1 MLAELLRGHKEQ
13 IETALK
19 IGYATWDALIERVER
34 QGRKEQDDY
43 DDEQIW
49 TFLVCCGYAMAGG
62 SGAAQLGNL
71 LCGQTQSTFSPNS
84 IWFEVLPIPP
94 RKKEG
99 NTHLDLALGNIA
111 PRAGTSSGIR
121 YDENDRGI
129 ICFCEC
135 KWYSDISKDVSYDKH
150 RNQLIR
156 VIENA
161 ITFQSEGH
169 FPTVVHVTLITPRVF
184 HDAPLKSRLYQY
196 KYEEYKSNTAAILH
210 DISGCS
216 LPENSTEEF
225 CYPNIAE
232 RIGRLSLNW
241 IVYEDL
247 FANIPRSPISEALLS
262 FHRRF
267 NGSEKER
274 E

>member
-1 MLAELLRGHKEQ
+1 MLAGLLRGHKDQ
-13 IETALK
+13 IETTLR

-34 QGRKEQDDY
+34 QDRKDQDDY

-49 TFLVCCGYAMAGG
+49 TFLVCCGYAMAGA
-62 SGAAQLGNL
+62 SGAAQLGSL
-71 LCGQTQSTFSPNS
+71 LCGQTHSTFFPNL
-84 IWFEVLPIPP
+84 IWFEALPIPP
-94 RKKEG
+94 RKNEG

-121 YDENDRGI
+121 YDEHDCGV

-161 ITFQSEGH
+161 LTFQSNAH
-169 FPTVVHVTLITPRVF
+169 FPTGVHVTLITPRVF
-184 HDAPLKSRLYQY
+184 RYAPLKSRLYQY
-196 KYEEYKSNTAAILH
+196 KYEEYKSNTTAMLR
-210 DISGCS
+210 DLSGCS
-216 LPENSTEEF
+216 LPENSTKEF

-232 RIGRLSLNW
+232 RMGCLSLNW
-241 IVYEDL
+241 IAYEDL
-247 FANIPRSPISEALLS
+247 YSNIPRSPISEALAS

-267 NGSEKER
+267 NKSEK
-274 E
+274 